1 MYSDLFW
8 ILHFAHTGDIFVPA
22 VEGADVAAKEDKLQS
37 EKFPVIVFSHG
48 LGACRFFYSLLCLQL
63 ASHGFVVAAVEHR
76 FKIKI
81 VNGNMFLFFYDI
93 FRDESAAA
101 TFFYE
106 SEKKYSEGKKSTMQ
120 FRRVD
125 ENVGGSHLVVRKR
138 QVLIDSFFIKYKSN
152 FNFCSLK

>member
-1 MYSDLFW
+1 M
-8 ILHFAHTGDIFVPA
+8 HFAQTGEIFVPA
-22 VEGADVAAKEDKLQS
+22 VEGADVAAKEEKLLS

-81 VNGNMFLFFYDI
+81 VMEICVFIFYGI

-138 QVLIDSFFIKYKSN
+138 QVLINNFLSN
-152 FNFCSLK
+152 INLNLNFAA